1 MTYKEYKQCALE
13 GNPELSREYG
23 ALAPQYAVINAVIAA
38 RIEKKMTQAELATLH
53 FYAIVSTQYPVCPH
67 FSHVSFRAFGV
78 CAEKMKRESLG
89 LNAAPH
95 SAQMY
100 AVFL

>member
-38 RIEKKMTQAELATLH
+38 RIEKKMTQAELA
-53 FYAIVSTQYPVCPH
+53 A
-67 FSHVSFRAFGV
+67 RANTKQSNISRF
-78 CAEKMKRESLG
+78 ESG
-89 LNAAPH
+89 NYNP
-95 SAQMY
+95 S
-100 AVFL
+100 VEFLRKIAGALDKQLEIKFL